1 MNVVTF
7 ELRAANKDCTDKLT
21 DIANTLYK
29 GQLLFDYACSY
40 TNSSSSYKKAG
51 RVLEIVEVADEY
63 LRVRLT
69 SEGKLEMPSKSL
81 AGFSRELLRVD
92 AELHPGEDD
101 RMFKNFVRAS
111 SLFRNIELAETDIQ
125 IESSEMSD
133 VEALKRCVDIFCNT
147 MGSGKD
153 ANKLLDETKKSIKKL
168 LKGYDSSSRMI
179 SYYKRTKEIRG

>member
-21 DIANTLYK
+21 DIAKTLYK
-29 GQLLFDYACSY
+29 GQLLFDYACAY
-40 TNSSSSYKKAG
+40 TNSSTSYKKAG
-51 RVLEIVEVADEY
+51 RVLEIVEVAEDY

-92 AELHPGEDD
+92 AELNPNEDD
-101 RMFKNFVRAS
+101 RMFKNFIRAS
-111 SLFRNIELAETDIQ
+111 SLFRNIELGETDIQ
-125 IESSEMSD
+125 VESTEMSD

-147 MGSGKD
+147 MVSGKD

-168 LKGYDSSSRMI
+168 LKGYESSSRMI